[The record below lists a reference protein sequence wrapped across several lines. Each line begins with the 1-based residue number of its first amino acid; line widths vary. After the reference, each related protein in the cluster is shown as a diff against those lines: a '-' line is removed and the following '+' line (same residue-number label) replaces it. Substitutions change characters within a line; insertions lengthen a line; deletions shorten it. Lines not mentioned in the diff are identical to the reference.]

1 MADYRKSQKSCPEE
15 TIMQVGNINKKIS
28 KEKMCRIFNT
38 YINWQHQKYP
48 QLITLNCAYHGDEQG
63 AGHIHIRQVWIAH
76 DQDGREMVHQGQ
88 CLKEMGVERPNL
100 VKKESRYNNAK
111 MVFTKALREKII
123 EIARS
128 FGVEIEDKAQDA
140 SKSGKDLLAWQV
152 EQDRKKTEIA
162 LAELQKIKLEQEEK
176 LAEITKT
183 EVYLANI
190 TEETEK
196 EKKRAGEIKA
206 LAEAENKRLAD
217 LRVAD
222 AERQR
227 QHEVEL
233 QNLKE
238 KADKEEMRAKKNKAL
253 ADAAEARLRQDEE
266 WLKRANEK
274 IDKILDKAEIA
285 TAKANAAEKREKE
298 ALERIED
305 LTRKKEKIDADISQL
320 RLDEEEA
327 ELHLKIT
334 KWETEEIEENKGK
347 SVRII
352 SQIAEPILAV
362 SSAIDTQNQN
372 RVWSTVKNLVRAFS
386 NIVDDIPVLRL
397 IKYNRELIEN
407 QRFDEAYGNLC
418 VAEPELT
425 AENRGLKFL
434 RSVTRT
440 HGINNYNIIS
450 NAIRTVADCEG
461 EDTEF
466 EVDLSQKLRQTDE
479 YKSQQT
485 TTKKHQY
492 YYGN

>member
-111 MVFTKALREKII
+111 MVFTKASREKII

-217 LRVAD
+217 LRVTDAD
-222 AERQR
+222 RQR

-362 SSAIDTQNQN
+362 SSAIDTQN
-372 RVWSTVKNLVRAFS
+372 
-386 NIVDDIPVLRL
+386 
-397 IKYNRELIEN
+397 
-407 QRFDEAYGNLC
+407 
-418 VAEPELT
+418 
-425 AENRGLKFL
+425 
-434 RSVTRT
+434 
-440 HGINNYNIIS
+440 
-450 NAIRTVADCEG
+450 
-461 EDTEF
+461 
-466 EVDLSQKLRQTDE
+466 
-479 YKSQQT
+479 
-485 TTKKHQY
+485 
-492 YYGN
+492 

>member
-1 MADYRKSQKSCPEE
+1 L
-15 TIMQVGNINKKIS
+15 TH
-28 KEKMCRIFNT
+28 T
-38 YINWQHQKYP
+38 
-48 QLITLNCAYHGDEQG
+48 
-63 AGHIHIRQVWIAH
+63 
-76 DQDGREMVHQGQ
+76 
-88 CLKEMGVERPNL
+88 
-100 VKKESRYNNAK
+100 
-111 MVFTKALREKII
+111 
-123 EIARS
+123 
-128 FGVEIEDKAQDA
+128 
-140 SKSGKDLLAWQV
+140 
-152 EQDRKKTEIA
+152 
-162 LAELQKIKLEQEEK
+162 
-176 LAEITKT
+176 
-183 EVYLANI
+183 
-190 TEETEK
+190 
-196 EKKRAGEIKA
+196 
-206 LAEAENKRLAD
+206 AENKRLAD

-227 QHEVEL
+227 QEIVQKQRLE
-233 QNLKE
+233 NLK
-238 KADKEEMRAKKNKAL
+238 NKML
-253 ADAAEARLRQDEE
+253 ADEAEARLWQDEE

-372 RVWSTVKNLVRAFS
+372 RVWSAVKNLVRAFS

-407 QRFDEAYGNLC
+407 QRFDEAYQNLC
-418 VAEPELT
+418 EAEPELT
-425 AENRGLKFL
+425 AEERGLKFL

-450 NAIRTVADCEG
+450 NAIRAAA
-461 EDTEF
+461 DTENKDTAF
-466 EVDLSQKLRQTDE
+466 EVQLSQMLRQTDE

-485 TTKKHQY
+485 QTTVKKQQY